1 MWLIIRIM
9 YYNAKVRALKL
20 IRNFLHE
27 AEEAKVPESTPEPTP
42 APEQAGT
49 DTPAETNNKADSGT
63 SSDAGGFGSGDS
75 AESQETD
82 NAPEASGEGASPAG
96 DSSGDPAGGS
106 GSDAEPPKEE
116 SSETEKKEKEESP
129 KDLIFNEFKG
139 LVDADVDEYELLKYL
154 KAKIIETQP
163 KDFQGFISK
172 LMKDKEI
179 PKQRNVMLA
188 FQKLQQFIAT

>member
-20 IRNFLHE
+20 IRNFLYE
-27 AEEAKVPESTPEPTP
+27 AEEAKAPEATPEPTP
-42 APEQAGT
+42 APEQAET
-49 DTPAETNNKADSGT
+49 AAPAETSNKADSGAPP
-63 SSDAGGFGSGDS
+63 DAGGFGSGDS
-75 AESQETD
+75 VESQETD
-82 NAPEASGEGASPAG
+82 NAPETSGGGASPTG
-96 DSSGDPAGGS
+96 DSSGDPTGDAGS
-106 GSDAEPPKEE
+106 SAESPQEE
-116 SSETEKKEKEESP
+116 SPGTEKKEKEESP

-179 PKQRNVMLA
+179 PKQQNVLMA